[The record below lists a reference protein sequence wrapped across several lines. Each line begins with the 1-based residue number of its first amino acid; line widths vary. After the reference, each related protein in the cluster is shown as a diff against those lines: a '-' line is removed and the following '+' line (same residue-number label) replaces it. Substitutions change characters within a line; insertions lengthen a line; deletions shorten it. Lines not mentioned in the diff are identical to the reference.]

1 MLDNYTKFTINQ
13 STVNNFFNKK
23 NLIRVK
29 VNSFKTCLSFD
40 VSGTIAY
47 YWLRRWHQGDVTSNN
62 VAVLDLPCF
71 VTSVIVIYPNCSH
84 IRTNRNCVW
93 SIGND
98 HYGGSENVAL
108 KNEFKFFKLHRVY
121 LQPFNLSNVSNFPGV
136 EFLRTLS
143 RFKERK
149 GNFSSYVHV
158 LHKTSH

>member
-1 MLDNYTKFTINQ
+1 MFKLWCEWDN
-13 STVNNFFNKK
+13 SP
-23 NLIRVK
+23 
-29 VNSFKTCLSFD
+29 
-40 VSGTIAY
+40 Y

-62 VAVLDLPCF
+62 VAVLDLPSF
-71 VTSVIVIYPNCSH
+71 VTSVIVIDPNCSH

-158 LHKTSH
+158 LHKTSLRIRRFQIVVVQWTSTKCTKKRDARAGPLFCS